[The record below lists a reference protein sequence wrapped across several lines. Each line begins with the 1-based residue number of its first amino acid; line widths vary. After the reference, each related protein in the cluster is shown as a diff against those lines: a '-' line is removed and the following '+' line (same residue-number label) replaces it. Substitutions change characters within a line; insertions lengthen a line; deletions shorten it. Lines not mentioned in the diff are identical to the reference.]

1 MMIERGDVTV
11 VHERFLYLY
20 YVVQN
25 PHLVI
30 AQQLE
35 SVEPWMEATFDEI
48 VDGIESEAAQRP
60 VFFKD
65 MAVHVH
71 NSKGYNAADAF
82 LSRFSNAFLIR
93 DPEVTVLSHLKQNPD
108 MVFEEG
114 GYDAQFALF
123 EKVRELTGSAVGSDG
138 SISADRW

>member
-1 MMIERGDVTV
+1 MIERGDVTV

-30 AQQLE
+30 ARQLD
-35 SVEPWMEATFDEI
+35 SVEPWMQATFDEI
-48 VDGIESEAAQRP
+48 VEGIGDEATERP

-71 NSKGYNAADAF
+71 NPKGHHADEA
-82 LSRFSNAFLIR
+82 LPSRFTNAFLIR
-93 DPEVTVLSHLKQNPD
+93 DPGVAILSHLKQNPG
-108 MVFEEG
+108 MVFEEVG
-114 GYDAQFALF
+114 MTPSLPSSRWFAN
-123 EKVRELTGSAVGSDG
+123 
-138 SISADRW
+138 